1 MKKLILL
8 MFTAVM
14 LIGCEKSKDAS
25 DDTNKSFTVKYEI
38 ITTQDISPVLG
49 PTPIIYTNGTG
60 QMETVNNFTSGKLW
74 EKTVTVTTTNRPLP
88 LILFPE
94 PIYLKSAG
102 TVTGNIY
109 INGTKKATL
118 TNSTTNTAGIYVA
131 TILLNY
137 QVL

>member
-14 LIGCEKSKDAS
+14 LIGCEKSKDELN
-25 DDTNKSFTVKYEI
+25 DTSKTFTVKYEI
-38 ITTQDISPVLG
+38 ITTQDILAVLG

-60 QMETVNNFTSGKLW
+60 QMETVNNFTSGKSW
-74 EKTVTVTTTNRPLP
+74 EKTVIVTITNRPLP

-109 INGTKKATL
+109 INGTKKATV
-118 TNSTTNTAGIYVA
+118 TNSTTNVGGIYGA